1 MRVLLAVRNYFRLP
15 NSFIIPNLKNKFA
28 FQWFQNALKVPAC
41 KSAMNCATTN
51 RVFVNEKRLFRN
63 GIISAILIS
72 GFSFRMIGINIGL
85 PDSPDPREV
94 LIARDVLNLT
104 HFTAPPQIYNWP
116 GTAWFYIIAA
126 VGKLLS
132 LTGWQLTE
140 TGVILLA
147 RSINVLLS
155 TATLWFTYRIGVH
168 CFSKRIGQIAAGL
181 LAVAMLHATNESR
194 FALVDI
200 PATFCVTLFLYL
212 LTRERSSS
220 EAPTFQTAVWLG
232 VIAGIG
238 FAVKFTTVFVGFS
251 LLVFS
256 ISEDFPPRGRCGL
269 KPRLPRSSVTP
280 KKLATIIGV
289 AALTFTFLCPYW
301 LIDLFSPEW
310 NFFFEDF
317 WYEAT
322 HYHRGHFGLIAAAE
336 SGLLHRFIYLWTL
349 LKWGM
354 GLPLALLVSVGV
366 LYALMSLK
374 RESGGFPVSEVLLL
388 AFVIPYLL
396 FVGAH
401 KVKFARHLLIL
412 YPALTVLG
420 AVALIRVPSIVA
432 TLLALGHPRETA
444 NSLPSVEG
452 FRIFGKWLGIV
463 LGGVVVLYSL
473 VYTLSFASI
482 QLSQP
487 TKIAASEWI
496 AAHIPPEESIAVAPE
511 ILFDWLLPD
520 LDFVV
525 TDDEVKWV
533 LIVVPNYEVF
543 RKYQEAPQRYQDE
556 DWYPLSDIGFE
567 ETLAFYERVF
577 GEGGRYELHKT
588 FRGAPK
594 FFGMEI
600 ISDSGAP
607 FPMRALAH
615 PELRIYRYLNGIV
628 R

>member
-1 MRVLLAVRNYFRLP
+1 MRVPLAVRNCFRLP
-15 NSFIIPNLKNKFA
+15 NNFVIP
-28 FQWFQNALKVPAC
+28 
-41 KSAMNCATTN
+41 
-51 RVFVNEKRLFRN
+51 
-63 GIISAILIS
+63 AILIS
-72 GFSFRMIGINIGL
+72 GFSFRLIGINIGL

-94 LIARDVLNLT
+94 LIARDVLNLI

-140 TGVILLA
+140 ARVILLA
-147 RSINVLLS
+147 RGINALLS

-200 PATFCVTLFLYL
+200 PATFCVTLFLWL
-212 LTRERSSS
+212 MTRERSSS
-220 EAPTFQTAVWLG
+220 DAPTFQTAVWLG
-232 VIAGIG
+232 VIAGVG
-238 FAVKFTTVFVGFS
+238 FAVKFTTVFAGFS
-251 LLVFS
+251 LLVFA

-269 KPRLPRSSVTP
+269 KPHLPRNSVTP

-289 AALTFTFLCPYW
+289 SALTFTFLCPYW
-301 LIDLFSPEW
+301 LIDLVSPEW

-354 GLPLALLVSVGV
+354 GLPLALLASLGV
-366 LYALMSLK
+366 LCALMSLK
-374 RESGGFPVSEVLLL
+374 AVNSQQGTGKTEEGKDGNPNLPTFQPSNRESPRLPTFQSILLL
-388 AFVIPYLL
+388 TFVIPYLL
-396 FVGAH
+396 FIGIH

-412 YPALTVLG
+412 YPALTVL
-420 AVALIRVPSIVA
+420 AAAAFVRFPSIVT
-432 TLLALGHPRETA
+432 TLFQSVCRRETV
-444 NSLPSVEG
+444 NSLPSTER
-452 FRIFGKWLGIV
+452 FNTFGKWFGIV

-473 VYTLSFASI
+473 IYTLSFASI

-487 TKIAASEWI
+487 TKIAASDWI
-496 AAHIPPEESIAVAPE
+496 AAHIPQEDSIAIAPE
-511 ILFDWLLPD
+511 ILFNWLLPD

-525 TDDEVKWV
+525 TDEKVKWV
-533 LIVVPNYEVF
+533 LILVPDLEVF
-543 RKYQEAPQRYQDE
+543 QKYQEAPQRYQDE
-556 DWYPLSDIGFE
+556 DWYPLSEIGFE
-567 ETLAFYERVF
+567 ETLAFYERVL
-577 GEGGRYELHKT
+577 GEGSRYELHKT
-588 FRGAPK
+588 FRCAPK
-594 FFGMEI
+594 FLGIEI

-615 PELRIYRYLNGIV
+615 PELRIYRYLN
-628 R
+628 

>member
-1 MRVLLAVRNYFRLP
+1 MRVLLAVRNCFRSS
-15 NSFIIPNLKNKFA
+15 NNFVIP
-28 FQWFQNALKVPAC
+28 
-41 KSAMNCATTN
+41 
-51 RVFVNEKRLFRN
+51 
-63 GIISAILIS
+63 AILIS

-94 LIARDVLNLT
+94 LIARDVLNLI

-140 TGVILLA
+140 AGVILLA
-147 RSINVLLS
+147 RGINVLLS
-155 TATLWFTYRIGVH
+155 TATLWFTYLIGVH

-200 PATFCVTLFLYL
+200 PATFCVALFLYL
-212 LTRERSSS
+212 LTRARSSS
-220 EAPTFQTAVWLG
+220 DAPTFQTAVWLG
-232 VIAGIG
+232 VIAGVG

-256 ISEDFPPRGRCGL
+256 ISEDFRLRGRFGL
-269 KPRLPRSSVTP
+269 KPHLSGSSVTP
-280 KKLATIIGV
+280 KKLATLIGV
-289 AALTFTFLCPYW
+289 SALTFTFLCPYW

-310 NFFFEDF
+310 NLFFEDF

-354 GLPLALLVSVGV
+354 GLPLVLLVSVGV

-420 AVALIRVPSIVA
+420 AAALIRVPSIVA
-432 TLLALGHPRETA
+432 TLLASRHPRETL
-444 NSLPSVEG
+444 NSLYSTE
-452 FRIFGKWLGIV
+452 RLNTFGKWLGII
-463 LGGVVVLYSL
+463 LGGGVVLYSL
-473 VYTLSFASI
+473 VYTLSFAAI

-496 AAHIPPEESIAVAPE
+496 TAHIPPEESIAVAPE

-533 LIVVPNYEVF
+533 LIVVPDYEVF
-543 RKYQEAPQRYQDE
+543 RKYQEAPQRYRDE

-577 GEGGRYELHKT
+577 REGSRYELHKT

-615 PELRIYRYLNGIV
+615 PELRIYRYLSGIV